1 MLKNIQRRTL
11 YGHVLPPSSMHLVAA
26 VRMGTGAYGV
36 CPSVLHHE
44 RAAEPQARI
53 IDEGPNLAAPLLEG
67 GGHDDDEAP
76 PPVLLIS
83 SNHTAE
89 ATVLP
94 RKWSLARCALDA
106 LQRHMYLARPRPWRA
121 HRARCFPAAGA

>member
-1 MLKNIQRRTL
+1 MSTSFPA
-11 YGHVLPPSSMHLVAA
+11 GSMHLVAT
-26 VRMGTGAYGV
+26 VRMGTDAYGV
-36 CPSVLHHE
+36 RPSPTMSAWLSHTHASSTQV
-44 RAAEPQARI
+44 RTS
-53 IDEGPNLAAPLLEG
+53 APLLED
-67 GGHDDDEAP
+67 GGHDDDKAP
-76 PPVLLIS
+76 PPVLPIS